1 MRIIYLSIVLW
12 FGWVT
17 SWAQVTNEGY
27 PKSWTEKA
35 MTTEIDEH
43 RLPPF
48 DLAAQ
53 QQADAI
59 NDAQWAGP
67 WRFGFRHLVSFNL
80 QNSGT
85 WTTLKNGDRIWRLG
99 LISKGALTMNVVFD
113 DFYLPEGATLY
124 LYNPT
129 TLELRGAYTGINNN
143 AERVLGT
150 TILQG
155 DELVLEYYE
164 PAAAKGQGAL
174 QLEAVVHGYRTA
186 RQYPQARIKGLN
198 DAGNCNYDVLCPLGN
213 GWQNPINAVAM
224 TVVNGNGICTGAL
237 INNTNNDGTPYFL
250 SANHCGTSNL
260 GTLVFRFNWDSP
272 VASCAQ
278 NTQSQ
283 APTGPLNEVNGA
295 VLRANSAGSDF
306 ALMELNTIPTGAIYY
321 AGWDRSTTPATQ
333 TTGIHHPRGD
343 VKKICRDNDPPS
355 IAVYGGAA
363 VWEVSDWD
371 QGVTEPA
378 SSGSPLF
385 NQNQLI
391 IGQLYG
397 GTAACSGLNDN
408 NQDDNYGRFDVSWDG
423 ASASRRLRD
432 WLDPSGSNTTLQ
444 PGYDPNGAPLALDAG
459 LLQVQNIKDN
469 YCNTNTIDPI
479 ITLRNFGTSALT
491 TVDILYNIDGA
502 PNTIFNWTGN
512 LASQSS
518 ATINLPTISVT
529 NGSHVL
535 NVSTSLPN
543 NGIDS
548 NSTNDAVSKTFDVV
562 LGSPVNY
569 SLALDCYGSEIT
581 WTIADSA
588 TGTVLYSDGP
598 YNDNFTTVDTV
609 VNEFCLPIG
618 CYEFTISD
626 SYGDGLDG
634 SSGICGRVGDY
645 WIKDVNG
652 NELVRMT
659 ATNGDF
665 GSSATHYFCITGLST
680 KQLNLANSVEVF
692 PNPTH
697 DQITVQIDLPQSKEV
712 TVLLYNATGQTLQ
725 HQTLSRVNQASLELD
740 LSTYGAGLY
749 LVALQVGEQ
758 IITKKVIKQ

>member
-12 FGWVT
+12 LGWAT
-17 SWAQVTNEGY
+17 SWAQLTNEGY
-27 PKSWTEKA
+27 PKSWTEKGMA
-35 MTTEIDEH
+35 TEIDEQ

-48 DLAAQ
+48 DLAVQ

-67 WRFGFRHLVSFNL
+67 WRFGFRHLVSYNL

-85 WTTLKNGDRIWRLG
+85 WTTLKNGDRVWRLG
-99 LISKGALTMNVVFD
+99 LVSKGALTMNVVFD

-129 TLELRGAYTGINNN
+129 TQELRGAYTTINNN
-143 AERVLGT
+143 TARVLGT
-150 TILQG
+150 TLLQG

-164 PAAAKGQGAL
+164 PAAANGQGAL
-174 QLEAVVHGYRTA
+174 QLEAVVHGYRTV
-186 RQYPQARIKGLN
+186 RQYPQARVKGLN

-213 GWQNPINAVAM
+213 GWQNPINSVAM

-250 SANHCGTSNL
+250 SANHCGTSNV

-272 VASCAQ
+272 IASCAQ

-295 VLRANSAGSDF
+295 VLRANNAGSDF
-306 ALMELNTIPTGAIYY
+306 ALMELNAIPTGAVYY
-321 AGWDRSTTPATQ
+321 AGWDRSTTAATQ

-408 NQDDNYGRFDVSWDG
+408 NQDDNYGRFDVSWNG
-423 ASASRRLRD
+423 TSASRRLRD
-432 WLDPSGSNTTLQ
+432 WLDPSGSNTTIQ

-459 LLQVQNIKDN
+459 LLQTQNIKDN
-469 YCNTNTIDPI
+469 YCNTNTIDPV
-479 ITLRNFGTSALT
+479 ITLRNFGTTTLT

-502 PNTIFNWTGN
+502 PNTVFNWTGN

-518 ATINLPTISVT
+518 TTINLPAISVT

-535 NVSTSLPN
+535 NVRTSLPN
-543 NGIDS
+543 NGVDS

-562 LGSPVNY
+562 LGNPVNY

-598 YNDNFTTVDTV
+598 YNDNFNTVDTL

-618 CYEFTISD
+618 CYEFTIRD

-645 WIKDVNG
+645 WIKDANG

-659 ATNGDF
+659 AANGDF
-665 GSSATHYFCITGLST
+665 GDSATHYFCIRGLST
-680 KQLNLANSVEVF
+680 KPLHLANSFEVF
-692 PNPTH
+692 PNPTQ

-712 TVLLYNATGQTLQ
+712 TVLLYNATGQVLQ
-725 HQTLSRVNQASLELD
+725 QRTQSVANQAALELD
-740 LSTYGAGLY
+740 LSTYGAGFY

-758 IITKKVIKQ
+758 VITKKVIKQ